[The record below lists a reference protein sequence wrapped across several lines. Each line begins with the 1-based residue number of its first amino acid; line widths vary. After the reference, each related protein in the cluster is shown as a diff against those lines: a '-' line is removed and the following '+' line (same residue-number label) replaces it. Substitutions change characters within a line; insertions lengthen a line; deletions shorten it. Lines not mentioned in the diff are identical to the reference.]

1 MTVMWLNGP
10 FGNGKSAI
18 MQTVA
23 DRLRKSLHS
32 SHLLAASFFFGRGKD
47 RRDKADYLIPTIAY
61 QVAISIPPMRSLVD
75 AAIIRDPTI
84 LSKSIDSQ
92 LRYLVTNPL
101 HQIAAHAAAPF
112 HTPTVIIDGLDEC
125 EGRDSQRLILEAIS
139 TAVFTDRIQL
149 RFLIASRPESQIA
162 EIFRTHPLDQHYSI
176 TLVNDYQTKE
186 EMRQYL
192 QTGFEKIWKRRCDL
206 MSTVKRPWP
215 SDDELS
221 TLVYRAS
228 GQFLYASTVLRFV
241 DSDMAHPVRQLA
253 LILQRQPG
261 YGIAFSTMDELYS
274 LILESCPCQ
283 QHFPSFFRSLVIH
296 RALGFNGISGVKPTL
311 ANYAII
317 SGLDPI
323 DISLLLRWLPAAIE
337 FQWPRQEDLPDGWP
351 LEAFMQHYSPQL
363 TVHHESFL
371 EFLTDRTRS
380 GKFYVDDVEVGY
392 TQMLDRLDVIVAER
406 LEQTIWYLWYPQASV
421 VANSKSSFTAKTCP
435 GFIDPH
441 GSL

>member
-1 MTVMWLNGP
+1 MTVMWLSGP

-23 DRLRKSLHS
+23 DRLRSSLQS

-47 RRDKADYLIPTIAY
+47 RRDKADFLIPTMAY
-61 QVAISIPPMRSLVD
+61 QIAISIPPMRSLVD
-75 AAIIRDPTI
+75 AAIVQDPTI

-101 HQIAAHAAAPF
+101 HQIAAHSSDSF
-112 HTPTVIIDGLDEC
+112 HSPTVIVDGLDEC

-162 EIFRTHPLDQHYSI
+162 EIFRTHPLDQHYPI
-176 TLVNDYQTKE
+176 TLVDDYQTKE
-186 EMRQYL
+186 EMRQYF
-192 QTGFEKIWKRRCDL
+192 QTGFEKIWKRRGDL

-215 SDDELS
+215 PDNELS

-241 DSDMAHPVRQLA
+241 DSDVADPVRQLA
-253 LILQRQPG
+253 LILERRAG
-261 YGIAFSTMDELYS
+261 YGIAFSKMDELYT
-274 LILESCPCQ
+274 LILELCPCQ
-283 QHFPSFFRSLVIH
+283 QNFPSFFRSLVIY
-296 RALGFNGISGVKPTL
+296 RALGFNGVSDVEPTL
-311 ANYAII
+311 GNYAII

-337 FQWPRQEDLPDGWP
+337 FKWPRQEDLPDGWP
-351 LEAFMQHYSPQL
+351 LETFMQHYSPQL

-380 GKFYVDDVEVGY
+380 GKFYVNDDRVEIGY
-392 TQMLDRLDVIVAER
+392 AEMLDRLDVIVSER
-406 LEQTIWYLWYPQASV
+406 LEQPIWYGCGICICCY
-421 VANSKSSFTAKTCP
+421 
-435 GFIDPH
+435 
-441 GSL
+441 